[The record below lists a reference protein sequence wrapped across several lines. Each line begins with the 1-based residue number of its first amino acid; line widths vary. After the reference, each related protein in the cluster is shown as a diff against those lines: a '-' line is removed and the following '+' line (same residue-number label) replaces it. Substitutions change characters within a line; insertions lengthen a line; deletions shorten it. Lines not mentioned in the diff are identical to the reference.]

1 MLHAQYIIT
10 PGHESFDEGLTLFVN
25 GVHHENWEGC
35 KGILMSCSKSRDIF
49 LPSPSVAGPR
59 ATSRLQPSLSI
70 DVRIGEFSLGEA
82 DSRVGRI
89 ENRVNS
95 LKGCHADD
103 EVQRSR

>member
-59 ATSRLQPSLSI
+59 ATS
-70 DVRIGEFSLGEA
+70 
-82 DSRVGRI
+82 SRPYQLMFAS
-89 ENRVNS
+89 VNLVLAS
-95 LKGCHADD
+95 PTLALVVSKT
-103 EVQRSR
+103 E